1 VVLKKAIMAKYIVNP
16 ILLRMKESA
25 RGSIYQSIVAL
36 GMRSRQINDQIK
48 SEFVIRAK
56 DYLNNLEE
64 SDDAQKELFEISKD
78 FDVIPK
84 PNFIAMKELMNERLR
99 FTLIEPDQPV
109 EPED

>member
-1 VVLKKAIMAKYIVNP
+1 MAKYIVNP
-16 ILLRMKESA
+16 ILLRMKESE

-48 SEFVIRAK
+48 SEFIIRAK
-56 DYLNNLEE
+56 DYLTNLEE

-84 PNFIAMKELMNERLR
+84 PNFIAMKELMYDKLR
-99 FTLIEPDQPV
+99 FSLGD
-109 EPED
+109 PEKTEDTED